1 MGWYSS
7 ALVPRALPGLLPASY
22 SVGPGLWAVATQYVS
37 FSSQQAARATL
48 PNLRSTQV
56 ASADI
61 ALAKANHMAKPG
73 VSRERMLHC
82 PGVGEDGGGKEDLV
96 NNTEVSL
103 SQLKE
108 AAPWTR
114 RCLGVWVPGA
124 GTKCQRNDD
133 AGTWGSL
140 DTEHT
145 DSAVSLPAGRLFSP
159 CSLPSEEQHV
169 VDLAPLTRSLVPPER
184 GLCKAN
190 VSCPGSSTV
199 LVMGN

>member
-1 MGWYSS
+1 MGSGYPVCVLFKSTDS
-7 ALVPRALPGLLPASY
+7 KGHPP
-22 SVGPGLWAVATQYVS
+22 
-37 FSSQQAARATL
+37 

-61 ALAKANHMAKPG
+61 SLAKANHVAKPG
-73 VSRERMLHC
+73 VSRERTLHC
-82 PGVGEDGGGKEDLV
+82 PGVGEDRAGKEDLV
-96 NNTEVSL
+96 NNTAVSL
-103 SQLKE
+103 SQPKE

-114 RCLGVWVPGA
+114 RYLGVWVPGA
-124 GTKCQRNDD
+124 GGTKCQCNDD

-169 VDLAPLTRSLVPPER
+169 VDLAQLTRSLVPPER